1 MAKILRI
8 ISWVLLTLLCAMTL
22 LFSVGSAGVGYSN
35 ADDQFG
41 DVTLTDLTDGDEQ
54 LKKIIH
60 GRRITA
66 ASFAAAYAT
75 LLLLVVLIPYR
86 RGEVW
91 AWWAIL
97 IATLVLSVMIWLR
110 VPTLGITLGASTGY
124 TQLVVVIVALLLD
137 VKRLAASS

>member
-35 ADDQFG
+35 GEDQFG
-41 DVTLTDLTDGDEQ
+41 EMTLAELTQGNEQ
-54 LKKIIH
+54 VAKLIH

-97 IATLVLSVMIWLR
+97 IATLVLSLMIWLR
-110 VPTLGITLGASTGY
+110 VPTLGITLGATTGY